1 MNPMKK
7 AILFLCSLATLG
19 IAPVKA
25 QKVWSLEE
33 CISYALENNLQIK
46 RQELNVEYYKNNSN
60 QSYFNALPNANA
72 QINQGWSSGQTYD
85 YFESKYKNQN
95 YWSSNWQLNSSF
107 VLFNGLQTVNNIA
120 KSKYDFLKSR
130 SDLDKAKND
139 MSMQLALAYLQIL
152 FTKELLTV
160 SEKKLEVTALQSE
173 RTRKM
178 LEVGNVAQGEYLQI
192 KAQESNDKMGVV
204 NAQNNQKIAYLDLTQ
219 LLDMDSTA
227 GFDIV
232 IPSQIEVTLLSPLEP
247 VQDIYAKAL
256 STMPQIKSAEYALKS
271 SEKQLSMAWG
281 QLSPSLNLNGGLSTF
296 YSQIAPDP
304 LNPPTAENPN
314 PPAPPFKQQ
323 FKDYYNKQFG
333 LGVTIPI
340 FNRLQVKNSIS
351 NSKIQ
356 VSDYQLQLDIAKMA
370 LYKEVQQAHA
380 DATAAQ
386 EKYYSS
392 VEAVKY
398 NEEAFKYTS
407 QKLEVGLVNSV
418 DYNVA
423 QNNLISAT
431 SSMLQAKYEYIF
443 KLKILDLYM
452 GKPIVL

>member
-7 AILFLCSLATLG
+7 VILFLCTLATLG
-19 IAPVKA
+19 FLPVKA

-33 CISYALENNLQIK
+33 CINYALENNLQIK
-46 RQELNVEYYKNNSN
+46 RQELNVQYYKNNSN

-85 YFESKYKNQN
+85 YFESEYKNQN

-107 VLFNGLQTVNNIA
+107 VLFNGLQTINNIA

-139 MSMQLALAYLQIL
+139 ISMQLALAYLQVL

-160 SEKKLEVTALQSE
+160 SEKKLELTSLQAE

-178 LEVGNVAQGEYLQI
+178 LEVGNVAQGEFLQI

-204 NAQNNQKIAYLDLTQ
+204 NAHNNLNIAYLDLTQ

-232 IPSQIEVTLLSPLEP
+232 IPSDIEVTLLSPLETVP
-247 VQDIYAKAL
+247 DIFDKAL
-256 STMPQIKSAEYALKS
+256 ATMPQIKSAEYALKS
-271 SEKQLSMAWG
+271 SEKELSMAWG

-314 PPAPPFKQQ
+314 PPAPSFKTQ

-340 FNRLQVKNSIS
+340 FNRLQVKTSIS
-351 NSKIQ
+351 NSKLQ

-370 LYKEVQQAHA
+370 LYKEV
-380 DATAAQ
+380 
-386 EKYYSS
+386 
-392 VEAVKY
+392 
-398 NEEAFKYTS
+398 
-407 QKLEVGLVNSV
+407 
-418 DYNVA
+418 
-423 QNNLISAT
+423 
-431 SSMLQAKYEYIF
+431 
-443 KLKILDLYM
+443 
-452 GKPIVL
+452 

>member
-1 MNPMKK
+1 MKK
-7 AILFLCSLATLG
+7 AILFLCALATLG
-19 IAPVKA
+19 FAPVKA

-33 CISYALENNLQIK
+33 CINYALENNLQIK
-46 RQELNVEYYKNNSN
+46 RQELNVQYYKNNSN

-72 QINQGWSSGQTYD
+72 QINQGWSAGQTYD

-95 YWSSNWQLNSSF
+95 YWSSNWQVNSNF
-107 VLFNGLQTVNNIA
+107 VLFNGLQTINNIS
-120 KSKYDFLKSR
+120 KTKYDFLKSR

-160 SEKKLEVTALQSE
+160 SQKKLEVTSLQAE

-204 NAQNNQKIAYLDLTQ
+204 NAQNNLNIAFLDLTQ

-227 GFDIV
+227 GFDV
-232 IPSQIEVTLLSPLEP
+232 VVPNQIEVTLLSPLESVP
-247 VQDIYAKAL
+247 DIYAKAL
-256 STMPQIKSAEYALKS
+256 ATMPQIKSAEYALKS

-333 LGVTIPI
+333 LGVSIPI

-380 DATAAQ
+380 DATGAQ

>member
-7 AILFLCSLATLG
+7 AILFLCFLATLG
-19 IAPVKA
+19 LAPVKA

-46 RQELNVEYYKNNSN
+46 RQEGNVEYNKNNMN
-60 QSYFNALPNANA
+60 QSYYNMLPNANG
-72 QINQGWSSGQTYD
+72 QINQGWNSGQTFD
-85 YFESKYKNQN
+85 YFSSQYTNQN
-95 YWSSNWQLNSSF
+95 YWSSNWGLNSNLL
-107 VLFNGLQTVNNIA
+107 LFNGFQTWNSIA
-120 KSKYDFLKSR
+120 RSKYNFLKSQ
-130 SDLDKAKND
+130 SDLDKSKND
-139 MSMQLALAYLQIL
+139 ISTQLALGYLQVL
-152 FTKELLTV
+152 FTKELLDV
-160 SEKKLEVTALQSE
+160 AKSKLEVTSLQSE

-192 KAQESNDKMGVV
+192 KAQESNDKTALI
-204 NAQNNQKIAYLDLTQ
+204 NAQNNLEIAYLTLTQ
-219 LLDMDSTA
+219 MLDLDSVQ
-227 GFDIV
+227 GFEIV
-232 IPSQIEVTLLSPLEP
+232 VPENIEVELLSPVAS
-247 VQDIYAKAL
+247 VQDIFAVAL
-256 STMPQIKSAEYALKS
+256 TTMPQIKSAQYALKS
-271 SEKQLSMAWG
+271 AEKELNMAWG
-281 QLSPSLNLNGGLSTF
+281 QLSPTINLNGGLYSF

-304 LNPPTAENPN
+304 VNPEG
-314 PPAPPFKQQ
+314 PAPNFNEQ
-323 FKDYYNKQFG
+323 FKTNFNKQVG
-333 LGVTIPI
+333 LGVQIPL
-340 FNRLQVKNSIS
+340 FNRLQVKTNIS
-351 NSKIQ
+351 NSKLQ
-356 VSDYQLQLDIAKMA
+356 VYDFKFQLDQAKLA
-370 LYKEVQQAHA
+370 LYKEVQQAQA

-392 VEAVKY
+392 VDAVKY

-423 QNNLISAT
+423 QNNLISAK